1 VIDPVDDARATL
13 LRALDE
19 LGKATDELDGPAE
32 RADVVVIYSVGR
44 SAPDDGRAWHEVG
57 GWACPSGPKWVHA
70 ALLRRAADAQ
80 DDAARAVDDEGE
92 DE

>member
-1 VIDPVDDARATL
+1 MDPVDDARATL

-19 LGKATDELDGPAE
+19 LGKATEDLGGPAE

-44 SAPDDGRAWHEVG
+44 SAPDDAGAWHEVG
-57 GWACPSGPKWVHA
+57 GWACTGGPKWLHA
-70 ALLRRAADAQ
+70 AMLRRAADAN
-80 DDAARAVDDEGE
+80 DDAARAVDDEGD

>member
-1 VIDPVDDARATL
+1 VTDPVGGARAAL

-19 LGKATDELDGPAE
+19 LGKATEELDGPAE

-44 SAPDDGRAWHEVG
+44 SAPDDDGAWQEVG
-57 GWACPSGPKWVHA
+57 GWSSTSGPKWLHA
-70 ALLRRAADAQ
+70 AMCRRAADAQ
-80 DDAARAVDDEGE
+80 DDAARAIDDEDD

>member
-1 VIDPVDDARATL
+1 VIDPIDDARATL

-19 LGKATDELDGPAE
+19 LGKATDELGGPAD

-44 SAPDDGRAWHEVG
+44 KVPDDDGAWHEVG
-57 GWACPSGPKWVHA
+57 GWACTSGPKWVHA
-70 ALLRRAADAQ
+70 AMLRRAADAQ
-80 DDAARAVDDEGE
+80 DDAARAVDD